1 MTEPP
6 AKPTDDNP
14 GSADAAGLTR
24 RRVMPRHAASLVL
37 WRPGPAGPEVLMG
50 RRHHA
55 LRFMPGVL
63 VFPGGRVDRTDYKAP
78 ALSELRPA
86 TQAMLRLSAP
96 TSLARALAVAAV
108 RELHEETALVL
119 GTMQGGRV
127 APDLGCMD
135 YLSRAI
141 TPAGRPIRF
150 HARFLVAPAS
160 AAHGELHGSGELE
173 ELRFFPLDGL
183 AGQPV
188 MRITA
193 MILEEFQ
200 TWLGLDQ
207 AARDARALMAIKGR
221 DRFAAERRWGSS
233 QAP

>member
-1 MTEPP
+1 
-6 AKPTDDNP
+6 
-14 GSADAAGLTR
+14 
-24 RRVMPRHAASLVL
+24 
-37 WRPGPAGPEVLMG
+37 MG

-78 ALSELRPA
+78 AISELRAP
-86 TQAMLRLSAP
+86 TLAMLRLSAP
-96 TSLARALAVAAV
+96 ASLARALAVAAA

-119 GTMQGGRV
+119 GEMRGGRV
-127 APDLGCMD
+127 APDLACMD

-173 ELRFFPLDGL
+173 ELRFFPLTGL

-200 TWLGLDQ
+200 SWLGMEQ
-207 AARDARALMAIKGR
+207 PARDGRALMAIKGR
-221 DRFAAERRWGSS
+221 DRFSAERKWPSS
-233 QAP
+233 EAP

>member
-1 MTEPP
+1 
-6 AKPTDDNP
+6 
-14 GSADAAGLTR
+14 
-24 RRVMPRHAASLVL
+24 
-37 WRPGPAGPEVLMG
+37 MG

-78 ALSELRPA
+78 ALRELRPA
-86 TQAMLRLSAP
+86 TRAMLQLSSPA
-96 TSLARALAVAAV
+96 SLARALAVAAA

-119 GTMQGGRV
+119 GEMRGATL

-141 TPAGRPIRF
+141 TPVGRPIRF
-150 HARFLVAPAS
+150 HARFLVAPA
-160 AAHGELHGSGELE
+160 AAAQGEIHGSGELE

-183 AGQPV
+183 TGQPV

-200 TWLGLDQ
+200 TWLGMDQ

-221 DRFAAERRWGSS
+221 DRFSPERPRESVE
-233 QAP
+233 AP